1 MLDTASRER
10 SRRCAVET
18 APAMHAAVGGL
29 DENEEKA
36 TEGIDTDLVQLKLG
50 DLRRI
55 IDRESLNVSKQ
66 TGGRMRRTLEDIRK
80 EISEARRQ
88 KRCDQG
94 HENEQQQRDQESRS
108 SPIPSGLRE
117 LSPGVRPRVDAGGPL
132 AARGSASSESQEVQI
147 IVKTLEGKNITV
159 DVETAE
165 TIDKVKVKIKNKT
178 SISADQQRLIYGG
191 RQLEDGTI
199 PRG

>member
-1 MLDTASRER
+1 M
-10 SRRCAVET
+10 
-18 APAMHAAVGGL
+18 
-29 DENEEKA
+29 
-36 TEGIDTDLVQLKLG
+36 
-50 DLRRI
+50 
-55 IDRESLNVSKQ
+55 
-66 TGGRMRRTLEDIRK
+66 
-80 EISEARRQ
+80 
-88 KRCDQG
+88 
-94 HENEQQQRDQESRS
+94 
-108 SPIPSGLRE
+108 
-117 LSPGVRPRVDAGGPL
+117 